1 MDKKPTIKTIA
12 KIAGVSHVTV
22 SRALRG
28 CTDISAATTEKI
40 RSIAQ
45 EIGYTPNAFAR
56 SLSSKRSNNIGMIVP
71 AMGADTIYNEV
82 FNTVSAESAKHGLSV
97 LLGSCSRN
105 IELEKS
111 FCHIMCENRV
121 GALLIASV
129 SSDVSHIKEI
139 CNGIVPIIFIGGKTG
154 TEEENCIAAD
164 YRHSGVLAVEHL
176 AALGHK
182 DIALFAYYPKS
193 RTILQKI
200 SGYEEAMKSLG
211 LTPQMYIEGNHADT
225 FTAGKALTDRLIA
238 QKKLPT
244 AIWCASDLMA
254 MGVLDSLKC
263 HKIKVPEDVAVMGHD
278 DLFLGRM
285 SFISLTTLTLPKE
298 EIGKKAIDLAL
309 SIMDE
314 AADKQPHKIITQ
326 TELIIRE
333 STAGK
338 TKCSLMNQF
347 IAKS

>member
-28 CTDISAATTEKI
+28 YPDISVATTEKI
-40 RSIAQ
+40 RAIAK

-56 SLSSKRSNNIGMIVP
+56 SLSSKRSNSIGMIVP
-71 AMGADTIYNEV
+71 AMGADTLYNEV

-97 LLGSCSRN
+97 LLGSCGRS

-139 CNGIVPIIFIGGKTG
+139 CKGIVPIIFIGGKTG
-154 TEEENCIAAD
+154 MEEEYCIAAD
-164 YRHSGVLAVEHL
+164 YRHSGVLAVQHL
-176 AALGHK
+176 ANLGHK
-182 DIALFAYYPKS
+182 DIALFAYHPKS

-200 SGYEEAMKSLG
+200 EGYEETMKSLG
-211 LTPQMYIEGNHADT
+211 LSPQVYIEGDHADT
-225 FTAGKALTDRLIA
+225 FTAGKTLTDRLIA

-254 MGVLDSLKC
+254 MGVLDSLKS
-263 HKIKVPEDVAVMGHD
+263 HKVEVPRDVAVMGHD

-298 EIGKKAIDLAL
+298 AIGKRAINLAL
-309 SIMDE
+309 SIMGE
-314 AADKQPHKIITQ
+314 IEEEQSHKTLLK
-326 TELIIRE
+326 TELIVRD

-338 TKCSLMNQF
+338 STL
-347 IAKS
+347 